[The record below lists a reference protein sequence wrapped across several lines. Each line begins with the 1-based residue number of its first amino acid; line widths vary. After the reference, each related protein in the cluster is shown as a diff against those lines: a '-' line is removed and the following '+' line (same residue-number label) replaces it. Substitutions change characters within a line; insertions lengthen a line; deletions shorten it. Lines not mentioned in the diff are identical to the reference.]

1 MIAFAQGVRSGRWV
15 RTALLITIGGA
26 VVAVVLTLLER
37 LSVSGTVSGHWET
50 PLPSVAL
57 GTIIGMTYGLLGVGL
72 VLVYRSNRIVNFA
85 HGEIGAFGASFLGI
99 AVARWHVPYWVAFP
113 LALGLGGAVGAVAEI
128 GVIRRLRKAPRLMS
142 VVVTLAVGQ
151 VLVGLAVA
159 VNPTGFAGN
168 IYPEPSGLPSFD
180 IGALRVTPAYMGML
194 LLGPVL
200 VLALVVFLRR
210 SKYGLALRAAAAA
223 PETARM
229 SGVFASRMSSLAW
242 ALAGVLSAFT
252 AILTQPTRTGPAQT
266 FGPSLLLRAL
276 AAAAIARMSNLGGAL
291 AAGIGIGI
299 AEQLLLWNYAQAGL
313 VDLVLFGSIL
323 VVLLAQ
329 RARVGREDEERGS
342 WAAVQA
348 LRPVPDALRKIWLVR
363 HLGAVAGMVA
373 LAGAALLPGIISN
386 SAAGTLS
393 GVFALGIVGLSL
405 GVVTGLGGQLS
416 LGQFAVAGVAAV
428 VSYHVSNNGGNFGLA
443 FVYAG
448 LAAAFTSLLLGLP
461 ALRAK
466 GLMLT
471 VTTLAFALIVPSW
484 LLQQPWMVRD
494 GVSPARPEPFGLSL
508 ETGRSYYYF
517 ALAMLIVAMLI
528 ARNIRRGGLGR
539 LMAAVRDNEDNARA
553 LTVRSLTVKAQ
564 TFMLAGF
571 LAGLGGALYG
581 HGLSR
586 ISIGSFP
593 TVTNVEIVVMAVIGG
608 LGILS
613 GPLLGALFVIAFPT
627 FVHLDAA
634 AAAATRFGQLLILM
648 YLPAGFAQV
657 IEPVR
662 NRVIRLIARGAGVDV
677 DAAYAAATPTGEA
690 LDERTTEVRELTAD
704 PSARRPA
711 GTLLLE
717 ATDLVKTFGGIHAVD
732 GVSLDVR
739 SGETVGLIGPNGAGK
754 TTTFELLSGFSTP
767 DRGRVW
773 FDGQEVTV
781 MGPETRARL
790 GLIRSFQDSALFP
803 TMTVTEA
810 VTLSLERSAPT
821 GFFASLIRP
830 ASSERGKAVRA
841 RDIVALM
848 GLDRYR
854 DMQIQEL
861 STGTRRITEMAC
873 LFATRPTLL
882 LFDEPSTGIAQ
893 RETEV
898 LGDVLRGIKDALGV
912 TLLIIEH
919 DMPLI
924 MGLSDRII
932 AMADGRVIA
941 SGPPGE
947 VQNDPLV
954 VEAYLGGTLAAI
966 ERSGPAISNGAGP
979 ADSRRREDTGVAAER
994 RRSSPRP

>member
-1 MIAFAQGVRSGRWV
+1 MIAAAIRDRRWLRS
-15 RTALLITIGGA
+15 ALVVGA
-26 VVAVVLTLLER
+26 GAIVVAVALSFLDR
-37 LSVSGTVSGHWET
+37 LRVSGTVSGRWET
-50 PLPSVAL
+50 PLPSAAL
-57 GTIIGMTYGLLGVGL
+57 GTIIGLTYGLLGVGL

-99 AVARWHVPYWVAFP
+99 AVTRWHFPYWIAFP
-113 LALGLGGAVGAVAEI
+113 LALGVGGAVGAVAEI

-159 VNPTGFAGN
+159 VNPTGFAGR
-168 IYPEPSGLPSFD
+168 IYPSPSGLPSFD

-194 LLGPVL
+194 LIGPIL
-200 VLALVVFLRR
+200 VLALIVFLRR

-223 PETARM
+223 PDTARM
-229 SGVFASRMSSLAW
+229 SGVFAARMSSLAW
-242 ALAGVLSAFT
+242 ALAGALSAFT

-276 AAAAIARMSNLGGAL
+276 AAAAIGRMSNLGGAL
-291 AAGIGIGI
+291 AAGIGLGI
-299 AEQLLLWNYAQAGL
+299 VEQLLLWNYAQAGL
-313 VDLVLFGSIL
+313 VDLVLFGVIL
-323 VVLLAQ
+323 VVLLLQ
-329 RARVGREDEERGS
+329 RARVGREEEERGS

-363 HLGAVAGMVA
+363 HLGTVVGVVA
-373 LAGAALLPGIISN
+373 LTAAALLPGLISN
-386 SAAGTLS
+386 SASVTLS

-428 VSYHVSNNGGNFGLA
+428 VSYYVSSNGGNFVLA
-443 FVYAG
+443 FIYGG
-448 LAAAFTSLLLGLP
+448 LAAAFVSLLLGLP

-471 VTTLAFALIVPSW
+471 VTTLAFAIIVPSW

-494 GVSPARPEPFGLSL
+494 GVSPSRPEPFGLSL

-517 ALAMLIVAMLI
+517 ALAMLLVAMII
-528 ARNIRRGGLGR
+528 ARNVRRGGLGR
-539 LMAAVRDNEDNARA
+539 LMSAVRDNEENARA
-553 LTVRSLTVKAQ
+553 LTVRAVGVKAQ
-564 TFMLAGF
+564 TLLLAGF

-586 ISIGSFP
+586 VSIGSFP
-593 TVTNVEIVVMAVIGG
+593 TVTNIDLVVMAVIGG
-608 LGILS
+608 LGIMS

-627 FVHLDAA
+627 FVHLDSAA
-634 AAAATRFGQLLILM
+634 IAATRFGQLLILM

-657 IEPVR
+657 IEPLRNGIVR
-662 NRVIRLIARGAGVDV
+662 WIGRLRRVDV
-677 DAAYAAATPTGEA
+677 DAAYAAASPTGEA
-690 LDERTTEVRELTAD
+690 LTERVTDVRLVPAD
-704 PSARRPA
+704 SSARRPP

-717 ATDLVKTFGGIHAVD
+717 ATDLVRKFGGIQAVA
-732 GVSLDVR
+732 GVSLEVR
-739 SGETVGLIGPNGAGK
+739 AGETVGLIGPNGAGK
-754 TTTFELLSGFSTP
+754 TTTFELLSGFLTP

-773 FDGQEVTV
+773 FDGQDVTAV
-781 MGPETRARL
+781 GAETRAKL

-810 VTLSLERSAPT
+810 VALSLERSSPT
-821 GFFASLIRP
+821 RFFASLISP
-830 ASSERGKAVRA
+830 ASSERSKSVQA

-873 LFATRPTLL
+873 LVATRPTLL

-893 RETEV
+893 RETEA

-912 TLLIIEH
+912 TLFVIEH

-924 MGLSDRII
+924 MGLADRVI

-941 SGPPGE
+941 SGPPRA

-954 VEAYLGGTLAAI
+954 VEAYLGGTLATI
-966 ERSGPAISNGAGP
+966 ERSGPAVGNGETAAEAHETAVGRS
-979 ADSRRREDTGVAAER
+979 SRRGQTR
-994 RRSSPRP
+994 